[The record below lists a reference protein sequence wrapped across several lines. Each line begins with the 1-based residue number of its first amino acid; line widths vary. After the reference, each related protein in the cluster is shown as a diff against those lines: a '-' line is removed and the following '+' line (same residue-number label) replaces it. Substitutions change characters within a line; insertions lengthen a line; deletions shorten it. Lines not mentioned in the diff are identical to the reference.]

1 MWLRRKYTAAKIR
14 RRKELNTLT
23 TLLQQPN
30 PFVNNGTN
38 YTCRFF
44 TTQWE
49 EQVTYL
55 NNITQEE
62 TERRKK
68 LTKLLEKEEALNKL
82 QWVRF

>member
-30 PFVNNGTN
+30 PFVNDGTN
-38 YTCRFF
+38 YTRRFF